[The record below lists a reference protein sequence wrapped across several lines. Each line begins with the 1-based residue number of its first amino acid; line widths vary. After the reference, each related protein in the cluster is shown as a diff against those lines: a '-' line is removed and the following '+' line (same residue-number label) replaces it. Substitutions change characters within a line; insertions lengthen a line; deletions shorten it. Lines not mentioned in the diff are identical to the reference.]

1 MTELQVFEVNDFEL
15 HKGGVLPSVRLV
27 YHTEG
32 TLNADRSNAVLIPS
46 WYGGNDED
54 SSAIMTGPG
63 RAIDPERHFIIFT
76 NLLGGGRSSSPSN
89 TAPPYERGRF
99 PRVTLLDNV
108 RLQHRL
114 VTEAL
119 GLERLRLVTGASM
132 GACQTY
138 QWAATYP
145 DMVRAAVPMAGS
157 ARTAEYNRLFLL
169 SLRRALELDPEFRE
183 GFYDRPPV
191 AGLRVFS
198 TIYAGWGLSE
208 PFYRNKLYRGFGA
221 RTFAEFVANFWEPIF
236 LKTDANDLLCMLDTW
251 FTGDIADNATYDGD
265 LDAALGAI
273 KAKTIILQVDLDR
286 YFPPEDAM
294 YEASKIPG
302 AECVV
307 LRSDWGHMATGAPQE
322 QDNIDAVLRRALE
335 EH

>member
-1 MTELQVFEVNDFEL
+1 MPELQFLDVPRFQL
-15 HKGGVLPSVRLV
+15 QKGGVLPTARLA
-27 YHTEG
+27 YRTAG
-32 TLNADRSNAVLIPS
+32 KLNAARDNAVLIPS

-54 SSAIMTGPG
+54 SEAIMTGPG
-63 RAIDPERHFIIFT
+63 RAIDPDRHFIIFT

-89 TAPPYERGRF
+89 TPPPYERGRF
-99 PRVTLLDNV
+99 PKVTLLDNV

-114 VTEAL
+114 VTELL
-119 GLERLRLVTGASM
+119 GIEKLRLITGASM
-132 GACQTY
+132 GACQTF

-145 DMVRAAVPMAGS
+145 EMVRAAVPMAGS

-169 SLRRALELDPEFRE
+169 SLRRALELDPEFRA

-191 AGLRVFS
+191 AGLRAFS

-208 PFYRNKLYRGFGA
+208 PFYRKGLYRSLGA
-221 RTFAEFVANFWEPIF
+221 KTYAEFVAGFWEPIF
-236 LKTDANDLLCMLDTW
+236 KKCDANDLLCMLDTW
-251 FTGDIADNATYDGD
+251 DTGDISDNSTFNGD
-265 LDAALGAI
+265 FETALGAI

-286 YFPPEDAM
+286 YFPPEDAQ

-307 LRSDWGHMATGAPQE
+307 LRSDWGHMATGAAE
-322 QDNIDAVLRRALE
+322 ERDAIDAILRRALHE
-335 EH
+335 